1 MSRPTAEDTTI
12 FPSDDLKLASLQL
25 GWTTNS
31 IMELTLMSL
40 FSQLLSY
47 ENKSVPKALRA
58 SCKGVFMQRKAI
70 RVRIRA
76 LLAPRSTAAHVFTVA
91 QLAWAK
97 IKAFSGCEEE
107 GESERAVAYLAAA
120 RDFFKD
126 APVEELR
133 GDQEEILIKLCDW
146 DANKTFDKLDAWRM
160 LEPPD
165 EMDEETTKLLDDLRS
180 VYDTM
185 VSNAAWH
192 IRDDGLKKD
201 FATYLVAVSSWP
213 GEASKANE
221 HYMESIR
228 NFIILMDIAFKLGE
242 LGQEQLWRN
251 PPKTRNSNA
260 DIGNM

>member
-1 MSRPTAEDTTI
+1 
-12 FPSDDLKLASLQL
+12 
-25 GWTTNS
+25 
-31 IMELTLMSL
+31 MSL

-47 ENKSVPKALRA
+47 ESIKSVPTALRA

-76 LLAPRSTAAHVFTVA
+76 LLAPRSTGAHMSTVA
-91 QLAWAK
+91 QSAWAK
-97 IKAFSGCEEE
+97 IKAFSEEE
-107 GESERAVAYLAAA
+107 SESERAVAYLAAA

-133 GDQEEILIKLCDW
+133 GDQEEIFNKLCDW

-228 NFIILMDIAFKLGE
+228 NFIILMDTVFKLGE

-251 PPKTRNSNA
+251 PPKTRKSNA
-260 DIGNM
+260 DIRNM

>member
-1 MSRPTAEDTTI
+1 MDDELDYGAHPYEFVQPVIKLRIKQVGSQSLTRELQGSLYAEESNSSTHSGTAC
-12 FPSDDLKLASLQL
+12 PKKHGGPHVYSGSL
-25 GWTTNS
+25 
-31 IMELTLMSL
+31 
-40 FSQLLSY
+40 
-47 ENKSVPKALRA
+47 
-58 SCKGVFMQRKAI
+58 GVGQDEGVQRGGV
-70 RVRIRA
+70 RVRTSCCLSAA
-76 LLAPRSTAAHVFTVA
+76 L
-91 QLAWAK
+91 
-97 IKAFSGCEEE
+97 
-107 GESERAVAYLAAA
+107 
-120 RDFFKD
+120 DFFED

-133 GDQEEILIKLCDW
+133 GDQEEIFNKLCDW

-242 LGQEQLWRN
+242 LGQEQLWRS
-251 PPKTRNSNA
+251 PPKNTKLERRHQKHVMC
-260 DIGNM
+260 GLRF